1 MRQDLF
7 DGNTYLKSMCIVNT
21 GTNYEAARQRC
32 VQLGMNLFIID
43 DSRVQRPFF
52 EATTWL
58 LRGHPNGFTWING
71 RRNNLTGWQVFN
83 ADNTLRGPLYSGVDW
98 VNTTNVNGP
107 TNGDCLRYS
116 SQFGPYQAMGI
127 ACTSSSWLIC
137 EHSMQTEQ
145 PPTTTTTTTTPAPTT
160 TTPPSG
166 PNLAACWRRADLF
179 HNGTYL
185 KSSCIINTSQNY
197 AGAEQ
202 ACRTNRMELFA
213 IDSPQVQTQ
222 FRNSTRQL
230 LINNPRGFVWINGRV
245 DDECRN
251 WYTFTPQ
258 RNLMFSA
265 VHWVQ
270 QESFVGRNTGDCLRY
285 TQQYTEDYFAMGVA
299 CTSASWFICEFSV
312 PPVIVP

>member
-7 DGNTYLKSMCIVNT
+7 DGNTYLKSMCIINT
-21 GTNYEAARQRC
+21 SGNYETARQRC
-32 VQLGMNLFIID
+32 VQLSMNLFIID
-43 DSRVQRPFF
+43 DSRVQTPFF

-58 LRGHPNGFTWING
+58 LRGHPGGFVWING
-71 RRNNLTGWQVFN
+71 RRDNVAGWQVFN
-83 ADNTLRGPLYSGVDW
+83 ADNTIRGPLYSGVDW

-127 ACTSSSWLIC
+127 ACASSSWFTC
-137 EHSMQTEQ
+137 EYSMQTEE
-145 PPTTTTTTTTPAPTT
+145 PPTTTPTPTT

-166 PNLAACWRRADLF
+166 PNLSVCFRRQDLF

-202 ACRTNRMELFA
+202 GCRNNGMELFA
-213 IDSPQVQTQ
+213 IDSSQVQIQ

-230 LINNPRGFVWINGRV
+230 LINSPRGFVWINGRV

-251 WYTFTPQ
+251 WYTFNPT

-270 QESFVGRNTGDCLRY
+270 HDDFVGRNTGDCLRY
-285 TQQYTEDYFAMGVA
+285 TQQYTDDYFAMGVM
-299 CTSASWFICEFSV
+299 CTSSSWYICEFSV
-312 PPVIVP
+312 PPTMNEV